1 MEGPIHTPD
10 QAKWHRQLSNLLSEH
25 LDNGSGNRDD
35 GTEDSSQSLRNVM
48 GSGSGAFRSLDK
60 DLAWQEYLA
69 NGQQGLDGLLAIMS
83 GEV

>member
-10 QAKWHRQLSNLLSEH
+10 QAKWHRQLSSLLSEH
-25 LDNGSGNRDD
+25 LDNGSEDRDD
-35 GTEDSSQSLRNVM
+35 GSGRSQERNVM